1 MNTMKTN
8 MKELKNQ
15 YIEKLTEVKKFR
27 KLSAKQLETL
37 SDLQLSDKWSD
48 CIDLLEK
55 IKNGQSVTTDYSF
68 QETDDSYILTIPK
81 SSIDSNS
88 EFRIPEKGK
97 SKIPYRVV
105 FNLGNWG
112 SEKVSNN
119 LGIKFTMLEYDIK

>member
-1 MNTMKTN
+1 MKTKIN
-8 MKELKNQ
+8 EIKNQ
-15 YIEKLTEVKKFR
+15 YIEKLSEVKKLK
-27 KLSAKQLETL
+27 KLTSKQLESL
-37 SDLQLSDKWSD
+37 SDLQLSENWKEG
-48 CIDLLEK
+48 IDLLEK
-55 IKNGQSVTTDYSF
+55 IKNGQSVNNDYSF

-112 SEKVSNN
+112 SEKVSHN